1 MFDGGVLDPKGP
13 VGGGERLILLDAT
26 FIMLAVVIPVILM
39 TLAFAWWYREGN
51 PRARR
56 LPDFEYSGRIEL
68 VTWSVPA
75 LIVLFLS
82 GIAWIGAHQLDPRKG
97 LEDAKSAALDVEV
110 VSLDWKWL
118 FIYPHQGV
126 ASVNELVLPVG
137 TPVRFHLTSGSVMNS
152 FFVPQLGSQ
161 VYTMAGMVTELNL
174 RADEAG
180 SYPGLSAQFSG
191 EGFSDMRFTVRAVP
205 RADFDGWATAGAGQ
219 TLDRAHFA
227 QLAQPSTSAAAHF
240 SKIEPDL
247 FQAIVDAH
255 GAEPHAQEG
264 H

>member
-1 MFDGGVLDPKGP
+1 MFEGGVLDPKGP

-26 FIMLAVVIPVILM
+26 VIMLAVIVPVILL
-39 TLAFAWWYREGN
+39 TLAFAWWYRAGN
-51 PRARR
+51 PKARR
-56 LPDFEYSGRIEL
+56 LPGFDYSGRIEL

-82 GIAWIGAHQLDPRKG
+82 GIAWIGAHQLDPRQRLG
-97 LEDAKSAALDVEV
+97 GAPASVLDVQV

-174 RADEAG
+174 RADAAG
-180 SYPGLSAQFSG
+180 TYPGLSAQFSG

-205 RADFDGWATAGAGQ
+205 AAQFDGWAKGDVGQ
-219 TLDRAHFA
+219 TLDRALFA
-227 QLAQPSTSAAAHF
+227 QLARPGSSAAIRF
-240 SKIEPDL
+240 SRVEPDL
-247 FQAIVDAH
+247 FQAIVAAH
-255 GAEPHAQEG
+255 GSEPLVREG
-264 H
+264 R